1 MTEKREVIRRLRL
14 GHSIRHINKTTGMHR
29 TLIRRLKD
37 LAQQNL
43 WLDSEEPV
51 PDEATIKTLLDP
63 PASNSNAEHPLDPY
77 RSDIAKWLKEEYSY
91 VVIHQLLSP
100 MVPVS
105 ESTVRRYCQKHFPQA
120 PRGTH
125 LRDTIPGEIMEVDF
139 GQLGMM
145 YDPLEKRSRRV
156 YVFSARLRH
165 SRMAYRQLVFSQ
177 KQEVFFMCHVHAFE
191 FFGGV
196 PERVVPDNL
205 KAAVIKAS
213 FTDPVVNRVY
223 HRLAEHYGFVIDPC
237 LPYRP
242 RLKGGVENDIKFIKG
257 NFWPLY
263 REHQRRV
270 GNDIP
275 SWEGAGRA
283 LEDWGEQVSRR
294 VLSGVGRRPTD
305 LFHHEEADCLKSLPD
320 SRWKPVRWASAKVHE
335 TWRVQ
340 VGRAYYS
347 VPYQYIGKTLQV
359 YISGSQVEI
368 YDQYTLV
375 ATHQKASRDWEAVV
389 SREHNPPNVEA
400 FLASTR
406 EGLLKSAGRIGPHVQ
421 AVIQH
426 LLQRKVTD
434 GLKPSRA
441 ILRLAKQVGQVRLDA
456 ACERALYYDNIEYG
470 TVKRILNARLESTPL
485 ATAEQSSGNYCFQFS
500 RPPGYFAPHTEQSQ
514 EAHA

>member
-1 MTEKREVIRRLRL
+1 MC
-14 GHSIRHINKTTGMHR
+14 
-29 TLIRRLKD
+29 
-37 LAQQNL
+37 
-43 WLDSEEPV
+43 
-51 PDEATIKTLLDP
+51 EAT
-63 PASNSNAEHPLDPY
+63 
-77 RSDIAKWLKEEYSY
+77 
-91 VVIHQLLSP
+91 
-100 MVPVS
+100 
-105 ESTVRRYCQKHFPQA
+105 
-120 PRGTH
+120 
-125 LRDTIPGEIMEVDF
+125 
-139 GQLGMM
+139 
-145 YDPLEKRSRRV
+145 
-156 YVFSARLRH
+156 
-165 SRMAYRQLVFSQ
+165 
-177 KQEVFFMCHVHAFE
+177 
-191 FFGGV
+191 
-196 PERVVPDNL
+196 
-205 KAAVIKAS
+205 
-213 FTDPVVNRVY
+213 
-223 HRLAEHYGFVIDPC
+223 
-237 LPYRP
+237 
-242 RLKGGVENDIKFIKG
+242 
-257 NFWPLY
+257 
-263 REHQRRV
+263 
-270 GNDIP
+270 
-275 SWEGAGRA
+275 
-283 LEDWGEQVSRR
+283 
-294 VLSGVGRRPTD
+294 
-305 LFHHEEADCLKSLPD
+305 SLPD

-340 VGRAYYS
+340 VERAYYS

>member
-1 MTEKREVIRRLRL
+1 
-14 GHSIRHINKTTGMHR
+14 
-29 TLIRRLKD
+29 
-37 LAQQNL
+37 
-43 WLDSEEPV
+43 
-51 PDEATIKTLLDP
+51 
-63 PASNSNAEHPLDPY
+63 
-77 RSDIAKWLKEEYSY
+77 
-91 VVIHQLLSP
+91 
-100 MVPVS
+100 
-105 ESTVRRYCQKHFPQA
+105 
-120 PRGTH
+120 
-125 LRDTIPGEIMEVDF
+125 
-139 GQLGMM
+139 MM

-283 LEDWGEQVSRR
+283 LDDWGEQVSRR